1 MNVNVS
7 KLSHHPLNS
16 KIYSLS
22 SLDDLI
28 SSIEEFGLLQ
38 PLVIN
43 QRNEVVSGNREPT
56 YFHMDTSLKDAM
68 RQIADYRHATL
79 SNLIEEG
86 ARLLVSNE
94 SARMRED
101 MHKVNAI
108 RDMMRL

>member
-1 MNVNVS
+1 M
-7 KLSHHPLNS
+7 K
-16 KIYSLS
+16 
-22 SLDDLI
+22 
-28 SSIEEFGLLQ
+28 
-38 PLVIN
+38 
-43 QRNEVVSGNREPT
+43 REPT
-56 YFHMDTSLKDAM
+56 YFHMDTTLKDAM

-94 SARMRED
+94 SAKMRED